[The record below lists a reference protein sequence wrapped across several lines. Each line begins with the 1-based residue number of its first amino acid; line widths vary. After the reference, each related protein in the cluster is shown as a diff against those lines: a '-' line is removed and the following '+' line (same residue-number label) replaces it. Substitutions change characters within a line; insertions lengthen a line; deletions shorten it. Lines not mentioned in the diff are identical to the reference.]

1 MDAWSAIV
9 VSTPPRVAPW
19 LACPG
24 AFSFVAAF
32 IKNIFELCPHY
43 THVLCFLCSFLFI
56 FFYTFFLSTNVV
68 HQHILLR
75 VVVRPSALDARLTRF
90 VKRRVRHRR
99 PIALRVLPKW
109 GTTWLLWI
117 SSLVQTR
124 QMTVSARRVILMLVP
139 TMTREMYEA
148 LIRGALFAQK
158 VLTVRL
164 LVQILE

>member
-1 MDAWSAIV
+1 M
-9 VSTPPRVAPW
+9 
-19 LACPG
+19 
-24 AFSFVAAF
+24 
-32 IKNIFELCPHY
+32 
-43 THVLCFLCSFLFI
+43 
-56 FFYTFFLSTNVV
+56 
-68 HQHILLR
+68 
-75 VVVRPSALDARLTRF
+75 
-90 VKRRVRHRR
+90 RRRR
-99 PIALRVLPKW
+99 PIALRVLPEW

-139 TMTREMYEA
+139 TMTREIYEA